1 MHVQVCMSQWKRLCR
16 DDDSGMILNDYVTM
30 LGNYNGGAQYTK
42 EEGEWDLEAQDGP
55 EAVCVIL
62 FQETG

>member
-1 MHVQVCMSQWKRLCR
+1 
-16 DDDSGMILNDYVTM
+16 MILNDYVTM

-55 EAVCVIL
+55 EAVCVIS
-62 FQETG
+62 FRETG